1 MELPFRRTKKLIDV
15 SESEDESQEAAQELQ
30 LYKDDSKEVED
41 TDRYEQQNVPD
52 NEHDENGT
60 HPEEVALLKN
70 ETTASFRAD
79 LQRRSQKR
87 VVLAPAVGRMIFSQT
102 FKQIKNGKMNYCLG
116 CSSIF
121 HTL

>member
-79 LQRRSQKR
+79 LQRRSQKSLDR
-87 VVLAPAVGRMIFSQT
+87 LTKGKLLRNQR
-102 FKQIKNGKMNYCLG
+102 KQRD
-116 CSSIF
+116 CSAGA
-121 HTL
+121 